1 MGHRKK
7 HAPKRGSLAYLPR
20 KRAARPIGRIR
31 HWPEYVEEPIILG
44 FAGYKAGMTHV
55 VIIDNDPNSPFY
67 GHEIAKPVTVI
78 DAPPLVACAIRAYEQ
93 TPYGLRTV
101 GEAWINNLNKDLSR
115 VFPIPKNYDTDK
127 ALEKL
132 EENLDKIDELRLVV
146 HTQPRMASGV
156 PKKKPDVMEYKI
168 GGKTIEEQFEYAKS
182 ILGNEIRVRDVLRE
196 GSFVDV
202 IAVTKGKGFQGV
214 IARWGVRRKQ
224 HKSRKTVREVAAIGS
239 WHPARVRYTVP
250 RAGQMGYHQRTE
262 YNKLVLKIG
271 ENGQEITPLG
281 GFPRYGIIRGDYVL
295 LLGSC
300 PGTVKRLIRLR
311 YAIRPPKEVVKEL
324 PQIIYISTSSKQGK

>member
-7 HAPKRGSLAYLPR
+7 HAPKRGSLMYLPR

-31 HWPEYVEEPIILG
+31 HWPDYLEKPTLLG

-55 VIIDNDPNSPFY
+55 VIVENNPNSPFY
-67 GHEIAKPVTVI
+67 GHELVKPVTVI
-78 DAPPLVACAIRAYEQ
+78 DAPPLVACAVRAYEQ
-93 TPYGLRTV
+93 TPYGLRSI
-101 GEAWINNLNKDLSR
+101 GEAWVSDLNKDLSR

-127 ALEKL
+127 AFKKL
-132 EENLDKIDELRLVV
+132 EEEMNRIVELRLIV

-156 PKKKPDVMEYKI
+156 PKKKPEVMEYKI
-168 GGKTIEEQFEYAKS
+168 SGGTIEEQFEYAKNL
-182 ILGNEIRVRDVLRE
+182 LGNEIKVKDVLKE

-202 IAVTKGKGFQGV
+202 IAITKGKGFQGV

-224 HKSRKTVREVAAIGS
+224 HKSRKTVREVAAIGA

-271 ENGQEITPLG
+271 ENGQEVTPLG
-281 GFPRYGIIRGDYVL
+281 GFPRYGIVRGDYVM

-300 PGTVKRLIRLR
+300 PGTVKRLVRLR
-311 YAIRPPKEVVKEL
+311 HAIRPPKEVTAEAPKVL
-324 PQIIYISTSSKQGK
+324 YISTSSKQGK